1 MPLVLVAPF
10 EGCKGWT
17 QLLVLDFESSVELG
31 VEGTGAPGLEEVEVE
46 EEEEWMD
53 FEFEGAAEFAGFM
66 ERLEIEGND
75 GTGRLRCGGLQ

>member
-31 VEGTGAPGLEEVEVE
+31 VEGTGAPGLEGVEV

-53 FEFEGAAEFAGFM
+53 FELEGAAEFAGFM

-75 GTGRLRCGGLQ
+75 GRLRCGGLQ